1 MHLEADIS
9 KLYADTG
16 WLPKVSFE
24 EGIERVIE
32 FEREKTESQM
42 KVIILAGGVAKY
54 PYRGR

>member
-32 FEREKTESQM
+32 FEREKRSR
-42 KVIILAGGVAKY
+42 K
-54 PYRGR
+54 